1 MDILYILIGVALA
14 VAVGFLWAFGWAVRS
29 GQYDDTEGPAMRMLH
44 DDEAKRPQAKGKAQD
59 DADIN
64 DERPA

>member
-14 VAVGFLWAFGWAVRS
+14 VAVGFLWLFGWAVRT

-44 DDEAKRPQAKGKAQD
+44 DDASARSKAKPKAD
-59 DADIN
+59 DESPAN